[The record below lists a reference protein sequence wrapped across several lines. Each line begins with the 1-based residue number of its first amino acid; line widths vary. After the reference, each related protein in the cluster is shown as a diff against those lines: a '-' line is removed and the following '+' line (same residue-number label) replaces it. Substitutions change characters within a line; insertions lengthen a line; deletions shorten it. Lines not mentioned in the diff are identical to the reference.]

1 MAHRRHKEFAS
12 PNTDCDDC
20 HLDFL
25 QNDQKTGL
33 HSCSSIKYKDLFGF
47 ATSSENFLLFLGLF
61 LSVVFGAAFPV
72 SILVFR
78 WIVNDIISTVGV
90 SYVEI
95 YRASVLLAVIAAAA
109 FLISFGQVW
118 FTNIYASRVVKR
130 TRQLLIQAVLSQDV
144 AWLDE
149 HAVGS
154 LIDKLTEHTTNIHL
168 GIGEKLSEFIQNI
181 SSFFIGFFI
190 AFAYGWKLSLVA
202 CSSLPLVLIGFSLF
216 GTTVRRF
223 TLMEQDA
230 YSKSSTITEEV
241 LSAIRTVITFS
252 GERKEVLRYSSNLD
266 KAAACGVKQAAG
278 GFVGMSIYTSTA
290 LVFWY
295 GVTLIR
301 QGEYDPGSVILVFL
315 NIIIGSLFLGS
326 ALPNFRYFHV
336 AKASARDIFD
346 IIKRKP
352 LVDKTSSNKQLD
364 DFSGKITFNNVS
376 FSYPSRRE
384 KVIFND
390 FSLTIQSNEAT
401 AFVGPSGC
409 GKTTITQLIERFY
422 DPDNGQILFD
432 DTDLRALN
440 VNWIRSNIGIVQQ
453 DPVLF
458 TGTISENIRMGC
470 LNDTLTNDDN
480 DKNSIIEAA
489 KLAYAHEFITKLPE
503 GYNTMISRT
512 NSELSVGQKQRISI
526 ARALIRKPKIL
537 IFDEATSALDNHS
550 ERMIQRALENTKIN
564 RTVIIIAHRLS
575 TIRNANKIVVLDDGR
590 IREIGTHA
598 QLSSSSGFYS
608 AMLKLETPDNVSAS
622 INDNM
627 TDLQADDTKFSNDDQ
642 LLLDGHTNNNLRC
655 TNSCVNK
662 NMNVYQVNKDE
673 VTLNLSSSN
682 VVNKRITVMSSM
694 LRLLKLSRPEW
705 KSVTLGCIAA
715 SITGGL
721 QPIFAILYSEIYTIF
736 SLVQKPDEMQ
746 LRANLVT
753 GIIALL
759 GLIRLASSTF
769 QGYFLGVASQKL
781 TKRLR
786 QNLFASML
794 KQEMA
799 WHDKPENNPGILSF
813 ILTSDANKVNT
824 FCGTSLGRLIESAIL
839 VIFSLTIAF
848 VYNWKLT
855 LVVLVFS
862 PVTILSSYLQ
872 LRQIHVNSNVNNETM
887 AARIIHEALS
897 SARTVYAYGLE
908 NYFCKH
914 YSTVLNLEMT
924 AGNRTFII
932 YSFIYALA
940 QSLPICSYA
949 ATFSYGAYL
958 MSLEEINL
966 TGIFKVFAA
975 ISFAAQALG
984 RTSHV
989 GPEMKHASLAANRI
1003 FKILDRDS
1011 KIPVDE
1017 GLCPDQSINNL
1028 PIEFRQVS
1036 YRYTSR
1042 PTSWVLKDFSWT
1054 FQPRQNTAIVGLSG
1068 SGKTSILCLIH
1079 RLYEADSSNTNS
1091 GIFLNDINIRMISP
1105 RWIREQIC
1113 VVNQE
1118 PQLFNLTLMENIAY
1132 GNNAHPVTMDEIT
1145 DAARRANIHEFIMT
1159 LPQGYNTLAG
1169 PRGTHI
1175 STGQRQRIAIARAL
1189 VRKPKLLLLDEI
1201 TSAMDPENERY
1212 IQNLLTGLSQ
1222 DYTYLLVTHRL
1233 LSTTQVDQILFISRG
1248 RIVESGSFD
1257 QLIQSKGAFYALF
1270 CPEEI
1275 KQT

>member
-1 MAHRRHKEFAS
+1 MV
-12 PNTDCDDC
+12 
-20 HLDFL
+20 
-25 QNDQKTGL
+25 
-33 HSCSSIKYKDLFGF
+33 IKSMF
-47 ATSSENFLLFLGLF
+47 
-61 LSVVFGAAFPV
+61 
-72 SILVFR
+72 IL
-78 WIVNDIISTVGV
+78 T
-90 SYVEI
+90 
-95 YRASVLLAVIAAAA
+95 
-109 FLISFGQVW
+109 
-118 FTNIYASRVVKR
+118 
-130 TRQLLIQAVLSQDV
+130 
-144 AWLDE
+144 
-149 HAVGS
+149 
-154 LIDKLTEHTTNIHL
+154 
-168 GIGEKLSEFIQNI
+168 
-181 SSFFIGFFI
+181 
-190 AFAYGWKLSLVA
+190 LV
-202 CSSLPLVLIGFSLF
+202 SLF
-216 GTTVRRF
+216 
-223 TLMEQDA
+223 
-230 YSKSSTITEEV
+230 I
-241 LSAIRTVITFS
+241 
-252 GERKEVLRYSSNLD
+252 
-266 KAAACGVKQAAG
+266 
-278 GFVGMSIYTSTA
+278 
-290 LVFWY
+290 
-295 GVTLIR
+295 
-301 QGEYDPGSVILVFL
+301 FL
-315 NIIIGSLFLGS
+315 
-326 ALPNFRYFHV
+326 
-336 AKASARDIFD
+336 
-346 IIKRKP
+346 
-352 LVDKTSSNKQLD
+352 
-364 DFSGKITFNNVS
+364 KI
-376 FSYPSRRE
+376 
-384 KVIFND
+384 
-390 FSLTIQSNEAT
+390 Q
-401 AFVGPSGC
+401 
-409 GKTTITQLIERFY
+409 
-422 DPDNGQILFD
+422 
-432 DTDLRALN
+432 
-440 VNWIRSNIGIVQQ
+440 
-453 DPVLF
+453 
-458 TGTISENIRMGC
+458 
-470 LNDTLTNDDN
+470 
-480 DKNSIIEAA
+480 
-489 KLAYAHEFITKLPE
+489 
-503 GYNTMISRT
+503 
-512 NSELSVGQKQRISI
+512 
-526 ARALIRKPKIL
+526 
-537 IFDEATSALDNHS
+537 
-550 ERMIQRALENTKIN
+550 
-564 RTVIIIAHRLS
+564 
-575 TIRNANKIVVLDDGR
+575 
-590 IREIGTHA
+590 
-598 QLSSSSGFYS
+598 
-608 AMLKLETPDNVSAS
+608 
-622 INDNM
+622 
-627 TDLQADDTKFSNDDQ
+627 
-642 LLLDGHTNNNLRC
+642 
-655 TNSCVNK
+655 
-662 NMNVYQVNKDE
+662 
-673 VTLNLSSSN
+673 
-682 VVNKRITVMSSM
+682 
-694 LRLLKLSRPEW
+694 
-705 KSVTLGCIAA
+705 
-715 SITGGL
+715 
-721 QPIFAILYSEIYTIF
+721 IF
-736 SLVQKPDEMQ
+736 SLVQKPDQMQ
-746 LRANLVT
+746 IRANLVT

-924 AGNRTFII
+924 
-932 YSFIYALA
+932 
-940 QSLPICSYA
+940 
-949 ATFSYGAYL
+949 
-958 MSLEEINL
+958 
-966 TGIFKVFAA
+966 VFAA

-1003 FKILDRDS
+1003 FRILDRDS

-1036 YRYTSR
+1036 YRYPSR

-1275 KQT
+1275 KQI

>member
-1 MAHRRHKEFAS
+1 MAQKRRKDLAIPDTE
-12 PNTDCDDC
+12 CDGC
-20 HLDFL
+20 HLDLL
-25 QNDQKTGL
+25 QNDRKTRL
-33 HSCSSIKYKDLFGF
+33 LSCSSITYKDL
-47 ATSSENFLLFLGLF
+47 
-61 LSVVFGAAFPV
+61 
-72 SILVFR
+72 
-78 WIVNDIISTVGV
+78 
-90 SYVEI
+90 
-95 YRASVLLAVIAAAA
+95 
-109 FLISFGQVW
+109 
-118 FTNIYASRVVKR
+118 
-130 TRQLLIQAVLSQDV
+130 AVLNQDV

-190 AFAYGWKLSLVA
+190 SFAYGWKLSLVA

-223 TLMEQDA
+223 TIMEQDA
-230 YSKSSTITEEV
+230 YSKSSTITEEA

-266 KAAACGVKQAAG
+266 KAAACGVKQAGWLGFAG

-364 DFSGKITFNNVS
+364 DFSGKITFNKVS

-384 KVIFND
+384 KVILND
-390 FSLTIQSNEAT
+390 LSLTIQSNETT

-432 DTDLRALN
+432 DTDLRTLN
-440 VNWIRSNIGIVQQ
+440 VDWIRSNIGIVQQ

-470 LNDTLTNDDN
+470 LNDTVTNDDDDDDDEN
-480 DKNSIIEAA
+480 NIIEAA

-503 GYNTMISRT
+503 GYNTMISRA

-550 ERMIQRALENTKIN
+550 ERMIQRALENIKIN

-575 TIRNANKIVVLDDGR
+575 TIRNANKIVVLDNGR

-598 QLSSSSGFYS
+598 QLSSTSGFYS
-608 AMLKLETPDNVSAS
+608 AMLKLETPDNVSPS

-627 TDLQADDTKFSNDDQ
+627 TDLQADDTKFSNDNQ
-642 LLLDGHTNNNLRC
+642 LLLDGHINSNLKS
-655 TNSCVNK
+655 TDSCVNK

-682 VVNKRITVMSSM
+682 VGNKQLTVMSSM
-694 LRLLKLSRPEW
+694 LRLLKLSRPEC

-721 QPIFAILYSEIYTIF
+721 QPIFATLYSEIYSIF

-746 LRANLVT
+746 IRANLVT

-786 QNLFASML
+786 QNLFASIL

-799 WHDKPENNPGILSF
+799 WHDKPENNPGVLSF

-887 AARIIHEALS
+887 AARIIYEALS

-924 AGNRTFII
+924 AGNRTFTI
-932 YSFIYALA
+932 YSFVYALA

-1003 FKILDRDS
+1003 FKILDRNS

-1017 GLCPDQSINNL
+1017 GLCPDQSINNV

-1036 YRYTSR
+1036 YRYPSR

-1079 RLYEADSSNTNS
+1079 RLYEADSSNSCS

-1105 RWIREQIC
+1105 KWIREQIC
-1113 VVNQE
+1113 VVSQE
-1118 PQLFNLTLMENIAY
+1118 PQLFNLSLMENIAY

-1233 LSTTQVDQILFISRG
+1233 LPTTQVDQILFISRG
-1248 RIVESGSFD
+1248 RIIESGSFD

-1270 CPEEI
+1270 RPEET
-1275 KQT
+1275 KHT

>member
-266 KAAACGVKQAAG
+266 KAAACGVKQAGWLGFAG

-794 KQEMA
+794 KQ
-799 WHDKPENNPGILSF
+799 
-813 ILTSDANKVNT
+813 
-824 FCGTSLGRLIESAIL
+824 
-839 VIFSLTIAF
+839 
-848 VYNWKLT
+848 
-855 LVVLVFS
+855 
-862 PVTILSSYLQ
+862 

>member
-266 KAAACGVKQAAG
+266 KAAACGVKQAGWLGFAG

-364 DFSGKITFNNVS
+364 DFSGKITFNKVS

-627 TDLQADDTKFSNDDQ
+627 TDLQADYTKFSNDDQ

-794 KQEMA
+794 K
-799 WHDKPENNPGILSF
+799 
-813 ILTSDANKVNT
+813 
-824 FCGTSLGRLIESAIL
+824 
-839 VIFSLTIAF
+839 
-848 VYNWKLT
+848 
-855 LVVLVFS
+855 
-862 PVTILSSYLQ
+862 Q

>member
-1 MAHRRHKEFAS
+1 MAHKRRKNFAS
-12 PNTDCDDC
+12 PATKCDDC
-20 HLDFL
+20 NLDLL
-25 QNDQKTGL
+25 QNGQEKGL
-33 HSCSSIKYKDLFGF
+33 LSYSSIRYKDLFGF
-47 ATSSENFLLFLGLF
+47 ATSSDIFLLSLGLF

-78 WIVNDIISTVGV
+78 WVVNDITSTVGV
-90 SYVEI
+90 SYVKI
-95 YRASVLLAVIAAAA
+95 YRASVWIAVIAACA

-118 FTNIYASRVVKR
+118 FTNICASRVVKR
-130 TRQLLIQAVLSQDV
+130 IRRLLIQAVLNQDV

-149 HAVGS
+149 HSVGS
-154 LIDKLTEHTTNIHL
+154 LIDKLTEHTTSIHL

-223 TLMEQDA
+223 SLMEQDA

-241 LSAIRTVITFS
+241 LSAIRTVINFS
-252 GERKEVLRYSSNLD
+252 GERKEVLRYSNNLNM
-266 KAAACGVKQAAG
+266 AAACGVKQAGWLGFAG
-278 GFVGMSIYTSTA
+278 GFVGMSIYTSSA

-301 QGEYDPGSVILVFL
+301 QSEYDPGSVILVFL

-352 LVDKTSSNKQLD
+352 SVDKTSSNKRLD
-364 DFSGKITFNNVS
+364 DFTGKITFNKVS
-376 FSYPSRRE
+376 FSYPSRHG
-384 KVIFND
+384 KVILNN
-390 FSLTIQSNEAT
+390 FSLTIQSNETT

-470 LNDTLTNDDN
+470 LKDTLTNDDYN
-480 DKNSIIEAA
+480 ENNIIEAA
-489 KLAYAHEFITKLPE
+489 KLAHAHEFITKLPE

-550 ERMIQRALENTKIN
+550 ERMIQCALENIKIN

-575 TIRNANKIVVLDDGR
+575 TIRNANKIVVLDNGR

-598 QLSSSSGFYS
+598 QLSSTSGFYS
-608 AMLKLETPDNVSAS
+608 AMLKLEIPDKVSPS

-627 TDLQADDTKFSNDDQ
+627 TNLQADDIKFSNDNQ
-642 LLLDGHTNNNLRC
+642 LLLDDHTNNNLKS

-662 NMNVYQVNKDE
+662 NINEYQVNK
-673 VTLNLSSSN
+673 
-682 VVNKRITVMSSM
+682 ISSM
-694 LRLLKLSRPEW
+694 LRLLKLSKPEW
-705 KSVTLGCIAA
+705 KSITLGCIAA
-715 SITGGL
+715 FITGGL
-721 QPIFAILYSEIYTIF
+721 QPIFAILYSEIYAIF

-746 LRANLVT
+746 IRANLVT

-759 GLIRLASSTF
+759 GLIRLASSTC

-786 QNLFASML
+786 QNLFSSML

-824 FCGTSLGRLIESAIL
+824 FCGTSLGRLIESAVL
-839 VIFSLTIAF
+839 VTFSLTIAF

-855 LVVLVFS
+855 LVVLFFS

-872 LRQIHVNSNVNNETM
+872 LRQIHVNSDVNNETM

-908 NYFCKH
+908 DYFCKH

-932 YSFIYALA
+932 YSFVYALA

-966 TGIFKVFAA
+966 IAIFKVFAA

-989 GPEMKHASLAANRI
+989 GPEMKHASLATNRI

-1017 GLCPDQSINNL
+1017 GLCPDQSINNI

-1036 YRYTSR
+1036 YRYPSR

-1079 RLYEADSSNTNS
+1079 RLYETDSSNTNS

-1105 RWIREQIC
+1105 KWIREQIC

-1145 DAARRANIHEFIMT
+1145 DAAQRANIHEFIMT

-1212 IQNLLTGLSQ
+1212 IQNLLTELSQ
-1222 DYTYLLVTHRL
+1222 DCTYLLVTHRL
-1233 LSTTQVDQILFISRG
+1233 LSTTQVDQILFLSKG
-1248 RIVESGSFD
+1248 KIVESGSFD
-1257 QLIQSKGAFYALF
+1257 QLKQAKGAFYGLF
-1270 CPEEI
+1270 CPEETE
-1275 KQT
+1275 QT